1 VILGLGIDISEVN
14 RIEAAIGRHGR
25 AFLERVFTPA
35 EIEYCERYRNRFERY
50 AGRFAAKEAAMKA
63 LGTGWRGGIRWVD
76 FEVTRLPSG
85 QPTLALHGKA
95 RELAERKGVER
106 IALSITHSG
115 NTALAQVIFES

>member
-50 AGRFAAKEAAMKA
+50 AGRFAAKEAGMKA

>member
-1 VILGLGIDISEVN
+1 MILGLGIDISEVN

-25 AFLERVFTPA
+25 AFLERIFTPA
-35 EIEYCERYRNRFERY
+35 EIEYCERYRNRYERY
-50 AGRFAAKEAAMKA
+50 AGRFAAKEAGMKA

-115 NTALAQVIFES
+115 NTALAQAIFES

>member
-25 AFLERVFTPA
+25 ALLERVFTPA

-50 AGRFAAKEAAMKA
+50 AGRFAAKEAGMKA

>member
-1 VILGLGIDISEVN
+1 VILGLGIDISEVT
-14 RIEAAIGRHGR
+14 RIEAAIERHGR

-50 AGRFAAKEAAMKA
+50 AGRFAAKEAGMKA

>member
-50 AGRFAAKEAAMKA
+50 AGRFAAKEAGMKA

-76 FEVTRLPSG
+76 FEVTGLPSG

-115 NTALAQVIFES
+115 NTALAEVIFES

>member
-25 AFLERVFTPA
+25 AFLERIFTPA

-50 AGRFAAKEAAMKA
+50 AGRFAAKEAGMKA

-95 RELAERKGVER
+95 RELAARKGVER

-115 NTALAQVIFES
+115 NTALAEVIFES

>member
-1 VILGLGIDISEVN
+1 MILGLGIDISEVN

-50 AGRFAAKEAAMKA
+50 AGRFAAKEAGMKA

>member
-1 VILGLGIDISEVN
+1 MILGLGIDISEVT
-14 RIEAAIGRHGR
+14 RIEAAIERHGR

-50 AGRFAAKEAAMKA
+50 AGRFAAKEAGMKA

>member
-25 AFLERVFTPA
+25 AFLERIFTPA
-35 EIEYCERYRNRFERY
+35 EIEYCERYRNRYERY
-50 AGRFAAKEAAMKA
+50 AGRFAAKEAGMKA

-115 NTALAQVIFES
+115 NTALAQAIFES